1 VSVVLACLVAI
12 LTNLATAGGADAS
25 TLGGLAVGTLAWA
38 GWEAW
43 RAIAVRVARQG
54 DADRDG

>member
-1 VSVVLACLVAI
+1 
-12 LTNLATAGGADAS
+12 
-25 TLGGLAVGTLAWA
+25 LAVGTLAWA